1 MLPIAGV
8 ARSLAL
14 VAALVPSAVATLPAQ
29 ATGAI
34 TGIVRRGGQSGASA
48 SPAADAEV
56 RLSAIDPATE
66 SAVMSPPERTD
77 DSGSFAFRGLGAGT
91 YRLSVRLVGYV
102 SAVVDVS
109 LTDGGTSQ
117 PTIVLM
123 PLSPELERVL
133 ATANRSRVANL
144 LELRGFTGRRK
155 EGWGHFMAPEQL
167 ARSGATSLLSELK
180 PWLRGCM
187 IMYVDGVPA
196 SVPRSLQTRDVAGV
210 EIYSRNLQAPAGYQS
225 ARGNCGSVLIWLA
238 PPAAD
243 DGTQ

>member
-1 MLPIAGV
+1 MPPIAAV
-8 ARSLAL
+8 ARSLVLVVAL
-14 VAALVPSAVATLPAQ
+14 LTSAVSTLPAQ

-34 TGIVRRGGQSGASA
+34 TGIVRRGGQSGVPTG
-48 SPAADAEV
+48 PAAGAEV
-56 RLSAIDPATE
+56 RLSAVDPATE
-66 SAVMSPPERTD
+66 SAAVSPSERTD

-102 SAVVDVS
+102 STVVDVS
-109 LTDGGTSQ
+109 LAEGGVSQ
-117 PTIVLM
+117 PTIVLV

-133 ATANRSRVANL
+133 TTANRSRVANM
-144 LELRGFTGRRK
+144 LELRGFTGRRM

-225 ARGNCGSVLIWLA
+225 ARGDCGSVLIWLA
-238 PPAAD
+238 PPGAD
-243 DGTQ
+243 DGSP